1 MAQKDNNQT
10 GQKRGPGRPPGS
22 KNKPKNNTAASAAPT
37 KKEVIDE
44 MQRRSDRDRR
54 NLDVIWSI
62 TLFAVGLFLF
72 FTVVM
77 DSTGSFGMKVHDLC
91 LGLFGIMAFVL
102 PFLVF
107 VFAALDKA
115 GQFACKTSGKGN
127 KTLGMLSEKLFVDSG
142 LYIEAV
148 HKGTADH
155 IAEVAVTDLIFAKE
169 N

>member
-22 KNKPKNNTAASAAPT
+22 KNKPKDTKAASTAAAKTAPT

-91 LGLFGIMAFVL
+91 LGLFGTMAFVL

-107 VFAALDKA
+107 VK
-115 GQFACKTSGKGN
+115 
-127 KTLGMLSEKLFVDSG
+127 
-142 LYIEAV
+142 
-148 HKGTADH
+148 
-155 IAEVAVTDLIFAKE
+155 
-169 N
+169 